1 MLTAVFEYLVVAVWP
16 VMLVGSLGR
25 LVLDLLRRRIGAS
38 LALTKCCAP
47 RLLGLPF
54 EYREGRS
61 YSIKP
66 GQLPLINEIY
76 MCIFLFVEIVVYVQ
90 AK

>member
-1 MLTAVFEYLVVAVWP
+1 VLTAVFEYLVVAVWP

-61 YSIKP
+61 INKWSIS
-66 GQLPLINEIY
+66 IS
-76 MCIFLFVEIVVYVQ
+76 VRVR
-90 AK
+90 AKIRYI